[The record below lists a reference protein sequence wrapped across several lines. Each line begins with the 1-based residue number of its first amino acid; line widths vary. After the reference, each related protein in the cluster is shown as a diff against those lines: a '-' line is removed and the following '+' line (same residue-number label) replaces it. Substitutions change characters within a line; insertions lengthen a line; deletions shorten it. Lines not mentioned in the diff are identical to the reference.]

1 MSTFKELSMRM
12 NLSLSR
18 RGAAGL
24 AGVALLGALLLA
36 ACGGGGSP
44 SATSSYAM
52 GRISGFGSV
61 VVNGV
66 HYDESSATV
75 DDEDGQSGSSS
86 GLGLGMVVEVD
97 AKNVIQ
103 SAGVSTA
110 SATHVRTISLMK
122 GPVESVG
129 TDRLVVLGQT
139 VMVTPTTVFDDM
151 LAGGLS
157 NLTPGSVVKVYG
169 TLDTTGVSPTYTASR
184 IELKPT
190 ASFFALRGVV
200 ASYDTMAKTLAIG
213 GTVIDVATPSVPLP
227 TTLAAGDLVRVKLS
241 ITKNAT
247 GQWVADSVKSGVM
260 RPHDSDHAEVEG
272 MITAFTSAKSFSVDG
287 VPVDASGASFPDGET
302 GIVMGARVEVEG
314 STVNGTLVATKV
326 ELKTEE
332 KDRASGFEVDG
343 SVSAI
348 IDAST
353 FTVHGVNVSY
363 DSSTVITG
371 GTIMVGSRVEVHGVL
386 AADGVTVKASTI
398 RIKS

>member
-1 MSTFKELSMRM
+1 MRM
-12 NLSLSR
+12 NLLPSR

-24 AGVALLGALLLA
+24 TGVALLAALLLA

-66 HYDESSATV
+66 HYDESAATV

-86 GLGLGMVVEVD
+86 GLELGMVVEVD
-97 AKNVIQ
+97 ARNLIQ

-110 SATHVRTISLMK
+110 SATHIRTISLIK
-122 GPVESVG
+122 GPVDRVG
-129 TDRLVVLGQT
+129 TDSLVVLGQT

-157 NLTPGSVVKVYG
+157 KLAPGSIVKIYG
-169 TLDTTGVSPTYTASR
+169 TLDTTTAPPTYTASR
-184 IELKPT
+184 IELKPD

-200 ASYDTMAKTLAIG
+200 ANVDTMAKTLTIG
-213 GTVIDVATPSVPLP
+213 GTVIDVSSAPLP
-227 TTLAAGDLVRVKLS
+227 TGLAAGSLVRVKLL
-241 ITKNAT
+241 TAQAT
-247 GQWVADSVKSGVM
+247 GKWVAESVKSGVM

-272 MITAFTSAKSFSVDG
+272 MITALTSTKSFSVDG

-314 STVNGTLVATKV
+314 STVNGTLVASKV
-326 ELKTEE
+326 ELETEE
-332 KDRASGFEVDG
+332 EDIASGFEVDG

-348 IDAST
+348 IDTSI

-386 AADGVTVKASTI
+386 AADGVTVKASRI

>member
-1 MSTFKELSMRM
+1 MRKNPLLSP
-12 NLSLSR
+12 S
-18 RGAAGL
+18 GAAGL
-24 AGVALLGALLLA
+24 AAVALLGALLLA

-66 HYDESSATV
+66 HYDDSSATV
-75 DDEDGQSGSSS
+75 DDEDGQGGSAS

-97 AKNVIQ
+97 ASSVSQ
-103 SAGVSTA
+103 SSGVSTA

-122 GPVESVG
+122 GPVDSVG
-129 TDRLVVLGQT
+129 TSSLVVLGQT

-157 NLTPGSVVKVYG
+157 NLTAGSVVKVYG
-169 TLDTTGVSPTYTASR
+169 TLDTTTAPPTYTASR

-190 ASFFALRGVV
+190 ALFFALRGVV
-200 ASYDTMAKTLAIG
+200 ANVDMMAKTLTIG
-213 GTVIDVATPSVPLP
+213 STVIDVSSAPLP
-227 TTLAAGDLVRVKLS
+227 TGLAAGSLVRVKLLTTQANGMW
-241 ITKNAT
+241 IAE
-247 GQWVADSVKSGVM
+247 SVKSGVM

-272 MITAFTSAKSFSVDG
+272 MITAFTSTKAFSVDG

-314 STVNGTLVATKV
+314 ATVNGTLVATKV
-326 ELKTEE
+326 ELKTEQ
-332 KDRASGFEVDG
+332 KDAANGFEVDG

-371 GTIMVGSRVEVHGVL
+371 GTLMVGSRVEVHGVL

>member
-1 MSTFKELSMRM
+1 MRKNPLLSP
-12 NLSLSR
+12 
-18 RGAAGL
+18 GGTAGL
-24 AGVALLGALLLA
+24 AAVALLGALLLA

-44 SATSSYAM
+44 SASSSYAM

-66 HYDESSATV
+66 HYDESSAAV
-75 DDEDGQSGSSS
+75 DDEDGQSGSAS

-97 AKNVIQ
+97 ASSVSQ
-103 SAGVSTA
+103 SSGVSTA

-122 GPVESVG
+122 GPVDSVD
-129 TDRLVVLGQT
+129 TSSLVVLGQT

-151 LAGGLS
+151 LAGGLT
-157 NLTPGSVVKVYG
+157 NLTAGSVVKVYG
-169 TLDTTGVSPTYTASR
+169 TLDTTTAPPTYTASR

-190 ASFFALRGVV
+190 ALFFALRGVV
-200 ASYDTMAKTLAIG
+200 ANVDMMAKTLTIG
-213 GTVIDVATPSVPLP
+213 SAVIDVSSAPLP
-227 TTLAAGDLVRVKLS
+227 TGLAAGSLVRVKLL
-241 ITKNAT
+241 TTQAN
-247 GQWVADSVKSGVM
+247 GMWVAESVKSGVM

-272 MITAFTSAKSFSVDG
+272 MITAFTSTKAFSVDG

-314 STVNGTLVATKV
+314 ATVNGTLVATKV
-326 ELKTEE
+326 ELKTEQ
-332 KDRASGFEVDG
+332 KDAANGFEVDG

-371 GTIMVGSRVEVHGVL
+371 GTLMVGSRVEVHGVL

>member
-1 MSTFKELSMRM
+1 MRM

-24 AGVALLGALLLA
+24 TGVALLAALFLA

-97 AKNVIQ
+97 ARNLSQ

-129 TDRLVVLGQT
+129 TDSLVVLGQT

-157 NLTPGSVVKVYG
+157 NLTAGSVVKVYG
-169 TLDTTGVSPTYTASR
+169 TLDTTTAPPTYTASR

-190 ASFFALRGVV
+190 ALFFALRGVV
-200 ASYDTMAKTLAIG
+200 ANVDTMANTLTIG
-213 GTVIDVATPSVPLP
+213 GTVIDVSSAPLP
-227 TTLAAGDLVRVKLS
+227 TGLAAGSLVRVKLL
-241 ITKNAT
+241 TTQTNGK
-247 GQWVADSVKSGVM
+247 WVAESVKSGVM

-272 MITAFTSAKSFSVDG
+272 MITALTSTKSFSVDG
-287 VPVDASGASFPDGET
+287 VAVDASGASFPDGEA

-314 STVNGTLVATKV
+314 STINGTLVATKV

-371 GTIMVGSRVEVHGVL
+371 GTIMVGSRVEVHGTL

>member
-1 MSTFKELSMRM
+1 MRKNPLLSP
-12 NLSLSR
+12 
-18 RGAAGL
+18 RGTAGL
-24 AGVALLGALLLA
+24 AAVALLGALLLA

-75 DDEDGQSGSSS
+75 DDEDGQGGSAS

-97 AKNVIQ
+97 ASSVSQ
-103 SAGVSTA
+103 SSGVSTA

-122 GPVESVG
+122 GPADSVG
-129 TDRLVVLGQT
+129 ASSLVVLGQT
-139 VMVTPTTVFDDM
+139 VIVTPTTVFDDM

-157 NLTPGSVVKVYG
+157 NLTAGSVVKVYG
-169 TLDTTGVSPTYTASR
+169 TLDTTTAPPTYTASR

-190 ASFFALRGVV
+190 ASFFTLRGVV
-200 ASYDTMAKTLAIG
+200 ANVDMMAKTLTIG
-213 GTVIDVATPSVPLP
+213 STVIDVTSAPLP
-227 TTLAAGDLVRVKLS
+227 TGLAAGSLVRVKLL
-241 ITKNAT
+241 TTQAN
-247 GQWVADSVKSGVM
+247 GMWVAESVKSGVM

-272 MITAFTSAKSFSVDG
+272 MITAFTSTKAFSVDG
-287 VPVDASGASFPDGET
+287 VTVDASGASFPDGET

-363 DSSTVITG
+363 DSNTVITG